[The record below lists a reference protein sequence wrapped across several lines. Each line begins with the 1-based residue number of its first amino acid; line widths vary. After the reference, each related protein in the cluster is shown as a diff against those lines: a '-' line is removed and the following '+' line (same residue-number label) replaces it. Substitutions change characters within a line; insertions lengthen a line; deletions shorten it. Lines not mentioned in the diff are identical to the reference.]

1 MSTLGRLGEFEL
13 IRRIATRAAALGTP
27 EIILGIGDDA
37 AILRPRKGEDLVVT
51 TDALVENTHFRFHNQ
66 AATTIGRRALLVN
79 LSDLAAM
86 GARPVGFTLAL
97 TAPPSLS
104 LARIDGFL
112 TGLLREAKTYACP
125 LIGGN
130 LSRARETCLSLTVV
144 GAVKRS
150 RALLRGAARPGD
162 RIFVTGTLGGAALAL
177 AKSRRRGAK
186 LRHLPTPRIASGRA
200 LARMQHPGAV
210 IDLSDGFEADLG
222 HVLRASGVGAA
233 IDVARIPTPR
243 GFASACAKQKLDA
256 IHTALRSGEDYELLF
271 TLRQADAKRT
281 SEAALSRRLGVQ
293 VSEVGRITK
302 SRGVVGLPRG
312 APGVPGVKTKG
323 FRHF

>member
-13 IRRIATRAAALGTP
+13 ISRIASRAAALGTP
-27 EIILGIGDDA
+27 EVILGIGDDA
-37 AILRPRKGEDLVVT
+37 AILRPRPGEDLVIT
-51 TDALVENTHFRFHNQ
+51 TDVLVENTHFRFHNQ
-66 AATTIGRRALLVN
+66 AATTIGRRTLRVN

-97 TAPPSLS
+97 SAPPSLS

-130 LSRARETCLSLTVV
+130 LSRARETCLSLTVI
-144 GAVKRS
+144 GAVKRA
-150 RALLRGAARPGD
+150 RVLLRGAARPGD
-162 RIFVTGTLGGAALAL
+162 RIFVTGTLGGAAVAL
-177 AKSRRRGAK
+177 ARSRRRGAR
-186 LRHLPTPRIASGRA
+186 LRHLPTPRIAAGLA
-200 LARMQHPGAV
+200 LARMQPPGAC

-222 HVLRASGVGAA
+222 HLLQASGVGAV

-243 GFASACAKQKLDA
+243 GFVSACSKQKLDA
-256 IHTALRSGEDYELLF
+256 IHTAIRSGEDYELLF
-271 TLRQADAKRT
+271 TLARADAKRN
-281 SEAALSRRLGVQ
+281 SEAALSRRLGVR
-293 VSEVGRITK
+293 VSEVGCITK
-302 SRGVVGLPRG
+302 SRGVVGLP
-312 APGVPGVKTKG
+312 PGLKARG